1 MADDYNSP
9 TFNAYDGGPGAL
21 MQSSKSSN
29 QENQISLFVGNIPLS
44 ITKVHNIN
52 LLHEHYVVANLSVD
66 SVSVR
71 YALFH
76 SLSLSLSQGWSS

>member
-1 MADDYNSP
+1 MLKAGIQWLMTTTLP

-52 LLHEHYVVANLSVD
+52 LLHEHYV
-66 SVSVR
+66 
-71 YALFH
+71 AL
-76 SLSLSLSQGWSS
+76 